1 MLQKQD
7 QKKIFFAVSR
17 GRVLQSALPILDALN
32 CAPLDGFDDSRKLT
46 IETFDPG
53 IDLLVL
59 RGVDVLTYVERGI
72 SGLGIVGKDILME
85 HKGSEVYE
93 LLDLNIAHCRMVVAG
108 SPESL
113 TPNGKSGRRLRVA
126 TKYPSST
133 LEHFAKTGEQVE
145 IIKLHGTT
153 ELAPRLNLSDF
164 IVDIVDTGKTLQ
176 ANGLKV
182 HEEIATITARLVANK
197 ALMKT
202 QFKRINTIVNL
213 LKETVHH

>member
-1 MLQKQD
+1 M
-7 QKKIFFAVSR
+7 
-17 GRVLQSALPILDALN
+17 LDALN
-32 CAPLDGFDDSRKLT
+32 CAPLDGFNESRELVIKT
-46 IETFDPG
+46 SDPEVN
-53 IDLLVL
+53 LLVL
-59 RGVDVLTYVERGI
+59 RGVDVLTYVERGV
-72 SGLGIVGKDILME
+72 SGLGIVGKDVLME

-93 LLDLNIAHCRMVVAG
+93 LLDLNIAHCRLVVAG
-108 SPESL
+108 SPGTL
-113 TPNGKSGRRLRVA
+113 TRNEKNGRRLRVA

-133 LEHFAKTGEQVE
+133 LEHFARAGEQVE

-153 ELAPRLNLSDF
+153 ELAPSLNLSDL

-182 HEEIATITARLVANK
+182 YDEIATITARLVANK

-202 QFKRINTIVNL
+202 QFKRINTIVSL